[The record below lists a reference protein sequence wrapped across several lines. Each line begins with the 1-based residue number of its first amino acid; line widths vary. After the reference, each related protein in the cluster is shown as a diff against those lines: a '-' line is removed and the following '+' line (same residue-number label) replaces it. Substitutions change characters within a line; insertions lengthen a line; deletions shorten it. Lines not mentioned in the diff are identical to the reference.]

1 LRGKINDFTQ
11 IEGLCKKKMGRWE
24 DEKIGE
30 VDSYI
35 SVVAS

>member
-1 LRGKINDFTQ
+1 MKEL
-11 IEGLCKKKMGRWE
+11 KKMGRWE